1 MSSNKKKSG
10 AWIDLDEFGPAV
22 SMADALRSNAQSPAN
37 DMFAAVDGVAAGS
50 TSVPADSVR
59 KDAELEVV
67 PVSRVAALDRPA
79 PLPSNAVTHI
89 LDNGPLMS
97 SAYVDQAGGWGATM
111 APPGSATAVEL
122 VEEAALPDITDEP
135 SFPPV
140 QGPERPGLPPVIEQ
154 AFDTFGRTGVV
165 ANGGAT
171 DDVAPL
177 FSGQAEPFTQLMIFD
192 NGVHLGDATTGQDGQ
207 WRFNVIEPLAQGEHV
222 FTVAGAGLT
231 SAPFT
236 LTIGAPDSARPVIDL
251 VLDNIGATAQLASGD
266 TTDDAR
272 PAFHGRGEPGTL
284 LEIYDHGVLV
294 GSLPVGLDGR
304 WSYTDH
310 FDRLSPGEHVFTLV
324 GAGVASEPFV
334 LHVANVPAAPAPV
347 IDSVVGQAGDIASGA
362 VTDDNRPVFNGR
374 GEPDVLVRLYDG
386 ELYLG
391 AAIADENGNWTFQ
404 PGEHAPLSDGEH
416 VFTAATGG
424 DSSALFVLH
433 IATSTA
439 EGEALALPAAE
450 EGLGSLVLADLLQ
463 PPAKELLADQKSG
476 DVVDTC
482 FVKNAIADGVVL
494 PVAMPAELWL
504 QDAAPAMT

>member
-10 AWIDLDEFGPAV
+10 AWIELDEFGTAV
-22 SMADALRSNAQSPAN
+22 SMADAVRPDAQSPAN

-50 TSVPADSVR
+50 ASVPADSVHR
-59 KDAELEVV
+59 DAELEVA
-67 PVSRVAALDRPA
+67 PVSRLAAIDHPP
-79 PLPSNAVTHI
+79 PLPSNVAAQI
-89 LDNGPLMS
+89 LDNGTLMS
-97 SAYVDQAGGWGATM
+97 SAYVDQAGGWGATL

-140 QGPERPGLPPVIEQ
+140 QEPERPDLLPVIEQ

-165 ANGGAT
+165 ANGGTT
-171 DDVAPL
+171 DDVAPVL
-177 FSGQAEPFTQLMIFD
+177 SGQGEPFAQLMIFD
-192 NGVHLGDATTGQDGQ
+192 NGVHLGDATAGQDGQ
-207 WRFNVIEPLAQGEHV
+207 WLFKVIEPLAQGEHV
-222 FTVAGAGLT
+222 FTLVGAGVA
-231 SAPFT
+231 SAPFA
-236 LTIGAPDSARPVIDL
+236 LTIGAPDSARPVIDQ

-272 PAFHGRGEPGTL
+272 PTFHGSGEPGTL
-284 LEIYDHGVLV
+284 LELYDNGALV

-334 LHVANVPAAPAPV
+334 LHVANVPAASTPV
-347 IDSVVGQAGDIASGA
+347 IDSLVGQAGDISSGA

-374 GEPDVLVRLYDG
+374 GEPDALVRLYDG

-391 AAIADENGNWTFQ
+391 AAIADENGNWTFR
-404 PGEHAPLSDGEH
+404 PGEHAPLSDGAH

-424 DSSALFVLH
+424 DSSALFVLQ
-433 IATSTA
+433 IATSA
-439 EGEALALPAAE
+439 AIGEAPAMPAADE
-450 EGLGSLVLADLLQ
+450 ALGGLVLADLLQ
-463 PPAKELLADQKSG
+463 APAKELLAEQASG
-476 DVVDTC
+476 DAAGAG
-482 FVKNAIADGVVL
+482 FVKTAAADGVVL
-494 PVAMPAELWL
+494 PVAMPAELWQ

>member
-1 MSSNKKKSG
+1 
-10 AWIDLDEFGPAV
+10 
-22 SMADALRSNAQSPAN
+22 
-37 DMFAAVDGVAAGS
+37 
-50 TSVPADSVR
+50 
-59 KDAELEVV
+59 
-67 PVSRVAALDRPA
+67 
-79 PLPSNAVTHI
+79 
-89 LDNGPLMS
+89 
-97 SAYVDQAGGWGATM
+97 M
-111 APPGSATAVEL
+111 APPGSPTAVEL
-122 VEEAALPDITDEP
+122 VENAALPDITDQTLSEP
-135 SFPPV
+135 LPD
-140 QGPERPGLPPVIEQ
+140 PELPGLPPPVI
-154 AFDTFGRTGVV
+154 ALALDDFGRTGVV

-171 DDVAPL
+171 DDVTPVLSGQGAPL
-177 FSGQAEPFTQLMIFD
+177 AQLMIFD
-192 NGVHLGDATTGQDGQ
+192 NGIYLGQATAGQDGQ
-207 WRFNVIEPLAQGEHV
+207 WRFNVIEPLTQGEHV
-222 FTVAGAGLT
+222 FTVASAGVT
-231 SAPFT
+231 SAPFA
-236 LTIGAPDSARPVIDL
+236 LTIGAPDSARPMIDQ

-272 PAFHGRGEPGTL
+272 PAFHGSGEPGTL
-284 LEIYDHGVLV
+284 LELYDNGALV

-334 LHVANVPAAPAPV
+334 LHVANVPAAPVPV
-347 IDSVVGQAGDIASGA
+347 IDSLVGQAGDISSGA

-374 GEPDVLVRLYDG
+374 GEPDALVRLYDG

-391 AAIADENGNWTFQ
+391 AAIADENGNWTFR
-404 PGEHAPLSDGEH
+404 PGEHAPLSDGAH

-439 EGEALALPAAE
+439 GGEALALLAAE

-504 QDAAPAMT
+504 QDAAPAIT

>member
-10 AWIDLDEFGPAV
+10 AWIELDEFGHAV
-22 SMADALRSNAQSPAN
+22 STADAVRSDAPSPAN
-37 DMFAAVDGVAAGS
+37 DMFAAGDGMAAGPVS
-50 TSVPADSVR
+50 IAADSGH
-59 KDAELEVV
+59 KDAELEVA
-67 PVSRVAALDRPA
+67 PVNRVATLDRPA
-79 PLPSNAVTHI
+79 PLPSNAVAHI
-89 LDNGPLMS
+89 LDNGTLMS

-140 QGPERPGLPPVIEQ
+140 QEPEHPDLPPVIEQ

-165 ANGGAT
+165 ANGGTT
-171 DDVAPL
+171 DDLAPV
-177 FSGQAEPFTQLMIFD
+177 FSGQGEPFAQLMIFD
-192 NGVHLGDATTGQDGQ
+192 NGVHLGDVTAGPDGR
-207 WRFNVIEPLAQGEHV
+207 WRFNVIEPLVQGEHV
-222 FTVAGAGLT
+222 FTVVSADVT
-231 SAPFT
+231 SAPFM
-236 LTIGAPDSARPVIDL
+236 LTIGGPDSARPVIDL

-272 PAFHGRGEPGTL
+272 PTFHGHGEPGTL

-310 FDRLSPGEHVFTLV
+310 FDRLSPGEHVFILV

-334 LHVANVPAAPAPV
+334 LHVAHAPAAPTPV
-347 IDSVVGQAGDIASGA
+347 IDSLVGQAGDIASGA

-374 GEPDVLVRLYDG
+374 GEPDALVRLYDG

-404 PGEHAPLSDGEH
+404 AGEHAPLSDGAH

-424 DSSALFVLH
+424 DSSALFVLQ
-433 IATSTA
+433 IATSATA
-439 EGEALALPAAE
+439 GEVPAMPAADE
-450 EGLGSLVLADLLQ
+450 TLGGLALADLLQ
-463 PPAKELLADQKSG
+463 APAKELLADQASG
-476 DVVDTC
+476 DAAGAP
-482 FVKNAIADGVVL
+482 FVKNAGADSVVL
-494 PVAMPAELWL
+494 PVAMPAELWQ
-504 QDAAPAMT
+504 QDVAPAMT